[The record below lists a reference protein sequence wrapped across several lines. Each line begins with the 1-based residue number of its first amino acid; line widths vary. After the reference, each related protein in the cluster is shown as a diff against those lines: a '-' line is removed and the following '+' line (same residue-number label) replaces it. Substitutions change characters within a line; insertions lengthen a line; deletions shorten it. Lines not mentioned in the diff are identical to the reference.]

1 MGTDV
6 RHKFLEYEVTP
17 PQAVWQ
23 HIVAELDDCA
33 LENRFPAL
41 LKNAEITAPS
51 SAWQNIAAALDEN
64 ILSSTTTASL
74 YQMEVP
80 PPAAAWD
87 TIKKTLAIEQEAAIP
102 EHRRFAPFIKY
113 AAAAAITGLL
123 FWGGLSLFSGD
134 KKGNTVASISEPV
147 EAVSTNNSLKI
158 PDELITADVNAAA
171 EEARNDAALEASKTV
186 FAKVDVPAL
195 QRKIKNNIAIS
206 SYNSTDEYP
215 SGSVRSI
222 GIDDIDSN
230 DEELIAEKY
239 VTLMTPDGKLVR
251 MSKKLGD
258 LVCCISGEEQDL
270 DCIEQMKRWRDKM
283 TNRPGV
289 HSPGNFLDIVNLVSS
304 LQEN

>member
-23 HIVAELDDCA
+23 HIAAELDECG

-41 LKNAEITAPS
+41 LKNAEIAPPAA
-51 SAWQNIAAALDEN
+51 AWQNITAALEHN
-64 ILSSTTTASL
+64 ILSDTTTASL
-74 YQMEVP
+74 YEMEVP

-134 KKGNTVASISEPV
+134 KKDDTVAGIPNPV
-147 EAVSTNNSLKI
+147 DVAPANNSFKI

-195 QRKIKNNIAIS
+195 QRKIKNNLAIS

-222 GIDDIDSN
+222 DMNDIYSN

-270 DCIEQMKRWRDKM
+270 ECIDQMKRWRDKM

-289 HSPGNFLDIVNLVSS
+289 HAPGNFMDIVNLVSS
-304 LQEN
+304 LQDN